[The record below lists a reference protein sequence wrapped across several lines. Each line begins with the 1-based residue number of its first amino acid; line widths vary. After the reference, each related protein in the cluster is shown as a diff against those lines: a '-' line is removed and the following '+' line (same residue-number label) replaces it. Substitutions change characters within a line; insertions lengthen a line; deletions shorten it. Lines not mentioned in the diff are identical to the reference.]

1 MLTAKDIAARWNV
14 SVVTVYKL
22 FNDGLLPGLRLSPKN
37 IRFREQD
44 ILEYEKSHWNTTPST
59 NSYDTEESTPYTEPE
74 MDDPTVNL
82 LVQKMQEVLNESS
95 STPGNE
101 NAFGSVPV
109 ITL

>member
-44 ILEYEKSHWNTTPST
+44 ILEYEKSHWNTTPT
-59 NSYDTEESTPYTEPE
+59 FPQEENTPYTKSE

-95 STPGNE
+95 NTSSSE
-101 NAFGSVPV
+101 DSFGSVPV